1 MRQYLYFFL
10 FTLSLLFAV
19 LFPQSWYNHPELN
32 WHTFETEHF
41 IFHYHDETE
50 RSAREAA
57 TVAETIYE
65 PVTSLY
71 QFEPDSK
78 IHIILKDTLL
88 SQVQNY

>member
-1 MRQYLYFFL
+1 MNRLLIIFL
-10 FTLSLLFAV
+10 ISV
-19 LFPQSWYNHPELN
+19 GISQSWYNHPELN

-65 PVTSLY
+65 PITSLY

-78 IHIILKDTLL
+78 NPYNFKR
-88 SQVQNY
+88 YG